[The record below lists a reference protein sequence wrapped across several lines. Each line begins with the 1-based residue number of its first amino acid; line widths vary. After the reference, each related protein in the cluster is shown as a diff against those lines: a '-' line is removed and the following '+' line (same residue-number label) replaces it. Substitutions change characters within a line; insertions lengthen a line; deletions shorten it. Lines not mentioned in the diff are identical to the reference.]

1 MEILR
6 GFAIGTFL
14 FWLFYEFILK
24 KEDDKL

>member
-14 FWLFYEFILK
+14 FWLFYVFILK